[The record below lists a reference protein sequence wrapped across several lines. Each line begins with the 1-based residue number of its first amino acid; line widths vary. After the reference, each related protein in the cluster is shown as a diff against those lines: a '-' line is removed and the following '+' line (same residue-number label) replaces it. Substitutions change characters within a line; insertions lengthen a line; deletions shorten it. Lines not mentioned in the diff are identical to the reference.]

1 MIIKI
6 HVPDFPGGL
15 LVKTLNFH
23 CREYA
28 LVQSLVGELRYC
40 MPYHVVKKKE
50 RKFVCSKPGEVS
62 VTWYPTVHGDCGSCL
77 RSRAGPWVAPAS

>member
-40 MPYHVVKKKE
+40 MPYHVVKKKKE
-50 RKFVCSKPGEVS
+50 S
-62 VTWYPTVHGDCGSCL
+62 SCVQN
-77 RSRAGPWVAPAS
+77 RGK